1 MTTSVTDK
9 FSNFNDNL
17 AHAAK
22 IIGRSKDRR
31 RLFEAIYRGKKAVK
45 TQDELQKAT
54 GLRPI
59 RILQEAGTLFAND
72 LIGREKVD
80 GHFAYS
86 KVPFYTHHKGKVLKL
101 ASNRETLARLPTKV
115 NPRST
120 NGGSI
125 IIRVPSRAFSVA
137 DITVDGIDNLS
148 KVRRI
153 PQGQQMRPIS
163 EDRFKQGVKKAI
175 GEAGKFTDWG
185 GEKNDLFTTK
195 VRIKGKRIPSAFAFK
210 GKGKKGILKPKDFGK
225 NGDQIQRLFQSD
237 AQVFMLQYWN
247 QLDQSIYEQMRS
259 FAIAKSAL
267 TGDKIYF
274 GIIDGDDTQ
283 RLKIAYPRCFK

>member
-22 IIGRSKDRR
+22 ILGRSKHRR
-31 RLFEAIYRGKKAVK
+31 RVFEAIYRGKKAVK
-45 TQDELQKAT
+45 TQSDLQKAT
-54 GLRPI
+54 KLPPI

-72 LIGREKVD
+72 LIGREKVR
-80 GHFAYS
+80 GHFAYR
-86 KVPFYTHHKGKVLKL
+86 KLTFYSHHKGKVLKL
-101 ASNRETLARLPTKV
+101 ASNKEKLKRLPTKV
-115 NPRST
+115 NPRSS
-120 NGGSI
+120 NGGGI
-125 IIRVPSRAFSVA
+125 IIRVPSRAFTVA
-137 DITVDGIDNLS
+137 DLTVDGIDNFL

-153 PQGQQMRPIS
+153 PQGQQMRPIA
-163 EDRFKQGVKKAI
+163 ENRFKQGVKKAI
-175 GEAGKFTDWG
+175 GETGKFTDWG

-195 VRIKGKRIPSAFAFK
+195 VRVKGKRLPSAFAFK

-237 AQVFMLQYWN
+237 AQLFMLQYWN
-247 QLDQSIYEQMRS
+247 QLDQSVYEQMRS

-267 TGDKIYF
+267 TGNKIYF